1 MPIKTFSYYQS
12 MNLFPRV
19 NQKGRWG
26 VHPAYKYMN
35 WWHKHYY
42 NRPALTTISH
52 KHLGY
57 IKVYKKKNDIYKLD
71 KQDAYKSPYSY
82 KAMKKWWDS
91 KIAPSYPEKWKNIK
105 KIGDLQILEK
115 NQSNGMYRL

>member
-26 VHPAYKYMN
+26 VHPVYKDMN

-42 NRPALTTISH
+42 NRPALENIYY
-52 KHLGY
+52 KPLGN
-57 IKVYKKKNDIYKLD
+57 IKVYKAVNYIYKLE
-71 KQDAYKSPYSY
+71 KRNAYKSPYSY
-82 KAMKKWWDS
+82 KAMKKWWKD
-91 KIAPSYPEKWKNIK
+91 KIAPFYPEKWKNIK
-105 KIGDLQILEK
+105 TIGDLEFLEK
-115 NQSNGMYRL
+115 KAKQRHV